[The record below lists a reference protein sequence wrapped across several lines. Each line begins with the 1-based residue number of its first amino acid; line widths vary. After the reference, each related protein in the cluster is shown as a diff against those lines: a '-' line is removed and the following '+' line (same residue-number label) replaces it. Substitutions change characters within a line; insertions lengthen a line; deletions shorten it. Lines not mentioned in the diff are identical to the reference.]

1 MTIDSTEVHE
11 PSDADIDDM
20 RIHMTLHDL
29 RGLVDM
35 NLSIQDVNIIISA
48 LEPIHM
54 ALTSKITVSGEE
66 ETEDWFLAE
75 KSYEEYLDD

>member
-1 MTIDSTEVHE
+1 MTIESTEVHE
-11 PSDADIDDM
+11 PSAADIDDM

-54 ALTSKITVSGEE
+54 ALTSKITVSGDVEE
-66 ETEDWFLAE
+66 E
-75 KSYEEYLDD
+75 SQDD

>member
-1 MTIDSTEVHE
+1 MTIESTEVHE
-11 PSDADIDDM
+11 PNDADIDDM

-29 RGLVDM
+29 RGLIDM

-54 ALTSKITVSGEE
+54 ALTSKITVSGDVEE
-66 ETEDWFLAE
+66 E
-75 KSYEEYLDD
+75 SQDD

>member
-1 MTIDSTEVHE
+1 MTIESTEVHE

-29 RGLVDM
+29 RGLIDM

-54 ALTSKITVSGEE
+54 ALTSKITVSGDVEE
-66 ETEDWFLAE
+66 E
-75 KSYEEYLDD
+75 SQDD

>member
-1 MTIDSTEVHE
+1 MTVSSNEVHE

-29 RGLVDM
+29 RGLAEM
-35 NLSIQDVNIIISA
+35 NLSIQDVNVIISA

-54 ALTSKITVSGEE
+54 ALTSKITVSGDVEE
-66 ETEDWFLAE
+66 ESQND
-75 KSYEEYLDD
+75 

>member
-1 MTIDSTEVHE
+1 MTTDSTEVHE

-29 RGLVDM
+29 RGLIDM

-54 ALTSKITVSGEE
+54 ALTSKITVSGDVEE
-66 ETEDWFLAE
+66 E
-75 KSYEEYLDD
+75 SQDD

>member
-1 MTIDSTEVHE
+1 MTTDSTEVHE

-54 ALTSKITVSGEE
+54 ALTSKITVSGDVEGE
-66 ETEDWFLAE
+66 
-75 KSYEEYLDD
+75 SQDDVGR

>member
-1 MTIDSTEVHE
+1 MTIESTEVHE

-20 RIHMTLHDL
+20 KIHMTLHDL

-54 ALTSKITVSGEE
+54 ALTSKITVSGDVEE
-66 ETEDWFLAE
+66 ESQND
-75 KSYEEYLDD
+75 

>member
-1 MTIDSTEVHE
+1 MTTDSTEVHE
-11 PSDADIDDM
+11 LSDADIDDM

-54 ALTSKITVSGEE
+54 ALTSKITVSGDVEE
-66 ETEDWFLAE
+66 E
-75 KSYEEYLDD
+75 SQDD